1 MIDRRVISLSRLR
14 SRTTLTAALVLMATC
29 STLLMGCHG
38 GRAAP
43 WVKTA
48 VLSIL
53 CAQNTQVGVIDLTL
67 NIDPQTN
74 VADLQNNVRLLLA
87 GWVYTVISWDIDHST
102 TRASVGKILF
112 EVRNANTQEVCG
124 GGLEVIVNRPS
135 TTGAFSGPS

>member
-1 MIDRRVISLSRLR
+1 MSRLR

-43 WVKTA
+43 WVKTV

-67 NIDPQTN
+67 DIDPQTD
-74 VADLQNNVRLLLA
+74 VANLHNSIRLLLA
-87 GWVYTVISWDIDHST
+87 GWVYTVISWNIDHSNP
-102 TRASVGKILF
+102 RASVGKILF
-112 EVRNANTQEVCG
+112 KVENTNTQELCEDE
-124 GGLEVIVNRPS
+124 LEVIVNRPS
-135 TTGAFSGPS
+135 TTGGFSGPT